1 MGIPFYFSIITKQY
15 PKIIKKYSQ
24 VATKCNKLFID
35 FNAIIHQASGM
46 LKNELKLDRKI
57 LNDNDFEKKLYVKVC
72 DVVDNIYNSFDNSEL
87 NLIYCAFDG
96 IPPFAKTI
104 QQKKRRFNTAH
115 ITKKKLSDMKKINVD
130 PFLIEFAENEWNS
143 SNISTQ
149 TDFMNN
155 MSKILKEHMKINY
168 TDKIKGLDVIISDTT
183 EFGEGEHKIFQYL
196 KTIQEK
202 EKAKKKSIHQN
213 NQTIFIHGL
222 DADLILLSMINL
234 NNYNIYLMR
243 EQNDIINYLFINEF
257 KQLLINHLIYQCNI
271 ANISIENLNDKISI
285 EELLIMNYSFICVF
299 LGNDFLPHLSYI
311 SLENNGLDTLIN
323 SFSNLIQNEKKF
335 ILNFDIDTNKFY
347 IDFNILNKF
356 FEYISNDEDKLYK
369 VFVEKYINLK
379 QQYGVKN
386 KITKD
391 MTLDELDKYYKNYA
405 IIHKQDINLFT
416 NLNSWRINYYN
427 LLFPLDTNNNIQ
439 ELSSINYIEGL
450 NWYVDYYFN
459 QNLITTGWF
468 YKYNYSPTL
477 IDLYLQTSF
486 ISSTNSNDNKIINIL
501 DNNKDKYVDYELG
514 KKKNDYIIQLFY
526 ILPYNSRNIIN
537 KLTNNK
543 YNYIY
548 DKMCLGF
555 YYPNDYQ
562 LITYMKKHYYEGIP
576 NIPFLDIKL
585 LTNIIDSK

>member
-15 PKIIKKYSQ
+15 PKIIKKYTQ
-24 VATKCNKLFID
+24 VSTKCNKLFID
-35 FNAIIHQASGM
+35 FNAIIHQASAM
-46 LKNELKLDRKI
+46 LKSELKLDGKI
-57 LNDNDFEKKLYVKVC
+57 LNDEDFEKKLYKKVC

-104 QQKKRRFNTAH
+104 QQKKRRFNTSH
-115 ITKKKLSDMKKINVD
+115 IMQKKSEDMHHINVD
-130 PFLIEFAENEWNS
+130 KFLIEFSEKEWNS

-155 MSKILKEHMKINY
+155 MSKVLKEHMKVNY
-168 TDKIKGLDVIISDTT
+168 SDKIKGLNVIISDST

-196 KTIQEK
+196 KK
-202 EKAKKKSIHQN
+202 NNVSKKSVHEH

-234 NNYNIYLMR
+234 AEYNIYLMR
-243 EQNDIINYLFINEF
+243 EQEGIINYLYINEF
-257 KQLLINHLIYQCNI
+257 KQCLINHLKDKCHISNI
-271 ANISIENLNDKISI
+271 TNIDEKVREKVSIEDLF
-285 EELLIMNYSFICVF
+285 IMNYSFICVF

-311 SLENNGLDTLIN
+311 SLDNNGLETLTKT
-323 SFSNLIQNEKKF
+323 FCNLMLIEKSF

-347 IDFNILNKF
+347 IDFNILNKY
-356 FEYISNDEDKLYK
+356 FENLSNDEDKLYK
-369 VFVEKYINLK
+369 IFVEKYEKLK
-379 QQYGVKN
+379 PQYGTKTN
-386 KITKD
+386 ISKD
-391 MTLDELDKYYKNYA
+391 MTLEELDKYYKNYA
-405 IIHKQDINLFT
+405 TINKQNVDLFS

-427 LLFPLDTNNNIQ
+427 LLFPVDTCSNIQ

-459 QNLITTGWF
+459 QELVTTGWF

-486 ISSTNSNDNKIINIL
+486 ISSMNMNGKKIINIL
-501 DNNKDKYVDYELG
+501 DNNKENYREYELG
-514 KKKNDYIIQLFY
+514 KNKNDHIIQLFY
-526 ILPYNSRNIIN
+526 ILPFGSKDIVN
-537 KLTNNK
+537 KLTKGK
-543 YNYIY
+543 YEYIY

-555 YYPNDYQ
+555 YYPSKYE
-562 LITYMKKHYYEGIP
+562 LITYMKKQYYEGIP

-585 LTNIIDSK
+585 LKNELKIN

>member
-15 PKIIKKYSQ
+15 PKIIKKYTQ
-24 VATKCNKLFID
+24 VSTKCNKLFID
-35 FNAIIHQASGM
+35 FNAIIHQASAM
-46 LKNELKLDRKI
+46 LKSELKLDGKI
-57 LNDNDFEKKLYVKVC
+57 LNDEDFEKKLYKKVC

-104 QQKKRRFNTAH
+104 QQKKRRFNTSH
-115 ITKKKLSDMKKINVD
+115 IMQKKSEDMHHINVD
-130 PFLIEFAENEWNS
+130 KFLIEFSEKEWNS

-155 MSKILKEHMKINY
+155 MSKVLKEHMKVNY
-168 TDKIKGLDVIISDTT
+168 SDKIKGLNVIISDST

-196 KTIQEK
+196 KK
-202 EKAKKKSIHQN
+202 NNVSKKSVHEH

-234 NNYNIYLMR
+234 AEYNIYLMR
-243 EQNDIINYLFINEF
+243 EQEGIINYLYINEF
-257 KQLLINHLIYQCNI
+257 KQCLINHLKDKCHISNI
-271 ANISIENLNDKISI
+271 TNIDEKVREKVSIEDLF
-285 EELLIMNYSFICVF
+285 IMNYSFICVF

-311 SLENNGLDTLIN
+311 SLDNNGLETLTKT
-323 SFSNLIQNEKKF
+323 FCNLMLIEKSF

-347 IDFNILNKF
+347 IDFNILNKY
-356 FEYISNDEDKLYK
+356 FENLSNDEDKLYK
-369 VFVEKYINLK
+369 IFVEKYEKLK
-379 QQYGVKN
+379 LQYGTKTN
-386 KITKD
+386 ISKD
-391 MTLDELDKYYKNYA
+391 MTLEELDKYYKNYA
-405 IIHKQDINLFT
+405 TINKQNVDLFS

-427 LLFPLDTNNNIQ
+427 LLFPVDTCSNIQ

-459 QNLITTGWF
+459 QELVTTGWF

-486 ISSTNSNDNKIINIL
+486 ISSMNMNGKKIINIL
-501 DNNKDKYVDYELG
+501 DNNKENYREYELG
-514 KKKNDYIIQLFY
+514 KNKNDHIIQLFY
-526 ILPYNSRNIIN
+526 ILPFGSKDIVN
-537 KLTNNK
+537 KLTKGK
-543 YNYIY
+543 YEYIY

-555 YYPNDYQ
+555 YYPSKYE
-562 LITYMKKHYYEGIP
+562 LITYMKKQYYEGIP

-585 LTNIIDSK
+585 LKNELKIN

>member
-15 PKIIKKYSQ
+15 PKIIKKYTQ
-24 VATKCNKLFID
+24 VSTKCNKLFID
-35 FNAIIHQASGM
+35 FNAIIHQASAM
-46 LKNELKLDRKI
+46 LKSELKLDGKI
-57 LNDNDFEKKLYVKVC
+57 LNDEDFEKKLYKKVC

-104 QQKKRRFNTAH
+104 QQKKRRFNTSH
-115 ITKKKLSDMKKINVD
+115 IMQKKSEDMHHINVD
-130 PFLIEFAENEWNS
+130 KFLIEFSEKEWNS

-155 MSKILKEHMKINY
+155 MSKVLKEHMKVNY
-168 TDKIKGLDVIISDTT
+168 SDKIKGLNVIISDST

-196 KTIQEK
+196 KK
-202 EKAKKKSIHQN
+202 NNVSKKSVHEH

-234 NNYNIYLMR
+234 AEYNIYLMR
-243 EQNDIINYLFINEF
+243 EQEGIINYLYINEF
-257 KQLLINHLIYQCNI
+257 KQCLINHLKDKCHISNI
-271 ANISIENLNDKISI
+271 TNIDEKVREKVSIEDLF
-285 EELLIMNYSFICVF
+285 IMNYSFICVF

-311 SLENNGLDTLIN
+311 SLDNNGLETLTKT
-323 SFSNLIQNEKKF
+323 FCNLMLIEKSF

-347 IDFNILNKF
+347 IDFNILNKY
-356 FEYISNDEDKLYK
+356 FENLSNDEDKLYK
-369 VFVEKYINLK
+369 IFVEKYEKLK
-379 QQYGVKN
+379 LQYGTKTN
-386 KITKD
+386 ISKD
-391 MTLDELDKYYKNYA
+391 MTLEELDKYYKNYA
-405 IIHKQDINLFT
+405 TINKQNVDLFS

-427 LLFPLDTNNNIQ
+427 LLFPVDTCSNIQ

-459 QNLITTGWF
+459 QELVTTGWF

-486 ISSTNSNDNKIINIL
+486 ISSMNMNGKKIINIL
-501 DNNKDKYVDYELG
+501 DNNKENYREYELG
-514 KKKNDYIIQLFY
+514 KNKNDHIIQLFY
-526 ILPYNSRNIIN
+526 ILPFGSKDIVN
-537 KLTNNK
+537 KLTKGK
-543 YNYIY
+543 YEYIY

-555 YYPNDYQ
+555 YYPSKYE
-562 LITYMKKHYYEGIP
+562 LITYLKKQYYEGIP

-585 LTNIIDSK
+585 LKNELKL